1 MNSTLIPKRQMAVWL
16 VLLAA
21 AGTFSLTMGAR
32 QSMGLFLNTLN
43 THTGL
48 GLASISLAFA
58 FGQLW
63 WGLTQPFAGMVADR
77 VGAGRVL
84 VLGVVLVA
92 VGTALVP
99 FMTTTWGL
107 IFAIGILSA
116 GGAGMAGP
124 AVLMAATTRLIP
136 IEKRGMATGIVNAG
150 GSFGQFVFAPIAQGI
165 TAAAGWVV
173 ALQSLALFSLLALP
187 AAWVLRGNSKQA
199 AVAGV
204 PAPKSETT
212 REAIAR
218 AVRDP
223 SYRLLCAGFF
233 VCGFHVAFIATHLPG
248 VVASCGLPPSLG
260 AWALGTVGLFN
271 IVGSVAM
278 GWAVSFQGGRWRM
291 KSLLSLVYAT
301 RAVAVLLFL
310 MAPKTETT
318 FLIFAAV
325 IGVSYLSTVP
335 PTAGLVAKFF
345 GPAHM
350 ATLFGLV
357 MLAHQVGGFLGAYL
371 GGKAFEWTG
380 SYNWMWYADIVLAV
394 GAALIHLPIRET
406 SVVRPV
412 AVAN

>member
-1 MNSTLIPKRQMAVWL
+1 MNSPLIPKRQMAVWL

-84 VLGVVLVA
+84 VLGVLLVA

-187 AAWVLRGNSKQA
+187 AAWVLRGNSKQLGP
-199 AVAGV
+199 VGAG
-204 PAPKSETT
+204 APKSETT

-310 MAPKTETT
+310 VAPKTELT
-318 FLIFAAV
+318 FLVFAAV

-357 MLAHQVGGFLGAYL
+357 MLSHQIGGFLGAYL

-394 GAALIHLPIRET
+394 GAALIHLPIREA
-406 SVVRPV
+406 SKPR
-412 AVAN
+412 AVAATA